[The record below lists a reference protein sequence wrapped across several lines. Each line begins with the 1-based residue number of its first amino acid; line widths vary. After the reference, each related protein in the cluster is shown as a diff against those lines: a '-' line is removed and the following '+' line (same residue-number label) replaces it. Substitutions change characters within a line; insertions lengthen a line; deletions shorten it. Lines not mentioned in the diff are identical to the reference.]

1 MSVPVDLV
9 LPVLVMGAMAI
20 VGLEL
25 ELADLG
31 RVLHYPT
38 HVVVSVVGQGL
49 TLPVIGASLIAWLEP
64 SPEITGGLIL
74 VSVAPQATAANF
86 LCLIGRANLA
96 LSVTVT
102 GVSCLLA
109 LVTTPLAARV
119 VFDVLLDR
127 AVGFDLP
134 YVPVMQQIFLGMLL
148 PVAAGMLVRHF
159 APDFVARQRMHLRTF
174 TIVALFVMLG
184 LMAADQGK
192 TIVRELPAIVVA
204 GTLFT
209 IAATAVGAGVAL
221 AFRWPG
227 DEVLTTAAG
236 FSLRSLSVATLVSIN
251 VLGSTRF
258 LAFAAPFFVVQAL
271 LMVPAMLLC
280 RRFTEGALRAPAGHG

>member
-1 MSVPVDLV
+1 MSVPVDLL
-9 LPVLVMGAMAI
+9 LPVLVMAAMAI

-25 ELADLG
+25 TVADLG

-38 HVVVSVVGQGL
+38 HVIVSVAGQIL
-49 TLPVIGASLIAWLEP
+49 ALPLIGASLIAWLNP
-64 SPEITGGLIL
+64 PPAVTGGLIL
-74 VSVAPQATAANF
+74 VCVAPQATSANF

-127 AVGFDLP
+127 SVGFDLP

-148 PVAAGMLVRHF
+148 PVAAGMLVRHL
-159 APDFVARQRMHLRTF
+159 APGFVERQRVHLRTF
-174 TIVALFVMLG
+174 TIAALVVMLG
-184 LMAADQGK
+184 LMAADQGT
-192 TIVRELPAIVVA
+192 TIVRELPSIVLA

-209 IAATAVGAGVAL
+209 VAAAAAGIGL
-221 AFRWPG
+221 AMVFRWPR
-227 DEVLTTAAG
+227 DEVLTTTVG

-251 VLGSTRF
+251 VLGTTQF

-271 LMVPAMLLC
+271 LMLPAMLLT
-280 RRFTEGALRAPAGHG
+280 RRFGDDALRTPAGHG